1 MAANAPAYEPEFL
14 VSSNVVRNPSR
25 LDEDIK
31 AQQQLEFDRWRT
43 AVTIVQRLRE
53 AGISCELFNLENR
66 Q

>member
-1 MAANAPAYEPEFL
+1 MAANAPACEWEFL

-53 AGISCELFNLENR
+53 AGISCELFNLENG